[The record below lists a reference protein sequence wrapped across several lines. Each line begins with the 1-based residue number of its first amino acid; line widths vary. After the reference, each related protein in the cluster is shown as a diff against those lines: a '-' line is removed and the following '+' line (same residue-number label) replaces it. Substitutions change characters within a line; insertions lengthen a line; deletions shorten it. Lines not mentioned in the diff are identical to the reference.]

1 MWEKLSRIY
10 NRKTKQRKKEQETC
24 GGESSTCIYLGVQGQ
39 ESEDE
44 GKASH
49 EAVIAEGIL
58 EPVKDSIH
66 LKGLIICQ

>member
-1 MWEKLSRIY
+1 MYL
-10 NRKTKQRKKEQETC
+10 
-24 GGESSTCIYLGVQGQ
+24 LGVQGQ